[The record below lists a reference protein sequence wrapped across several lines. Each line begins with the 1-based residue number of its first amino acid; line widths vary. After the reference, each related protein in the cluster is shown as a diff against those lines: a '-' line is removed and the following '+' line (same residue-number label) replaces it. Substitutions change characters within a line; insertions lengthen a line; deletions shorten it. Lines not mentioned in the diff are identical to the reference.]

1 MLRAEAHCASSSG
14 DQALERARIAP
25 AGREIMKVT
34 VDFDCTP
41 EEARRFMG
49 LPDLTPVHQAYIE
62 RMQKAVTEGVTPEY
76 FTEMM
81 ETWGPMSE
89 GAMNMWRTM
98 FDQMSGKRK

>member
-1 MLRAEAHCASSSG
+1 
-14 DQALERARIAP
+14 
-25 AGREIMKVT
+25 MKVT

-62 RMQKAVTEGVTPEY
+62 RMQKAVTEGVGAEY

-81 ETWGPMSE
+81 KGWGPMTEASLNIWSQMFGQMAGQ
-89 GAMNMWRTM
+89 GA
-98 FDQMSGKRK
+98 SAKKK